1 MFNNRVFSI
10 LKRELRERVMTKSF
24 IISTLA
30 LPLIMAL
37 IFGFQYMM
45 ISMEGDSGAKI
56 FIASER
62 DDVTEGLKSAF
73 AEMNWVKNGDYTITY
88 QTMAEDEF
96 ETYISEHKTDILEG
110 RINGMLFVPASAMQ
124 DKRVRFYSTTTKN
137 LNLEEKIG
145 RVINRGFITTYFKD
159 KDMSDSDIRFAR
171 INVNFNTFKVT
182 KGEGIK
188 KESGGNLA
196 LAYVF
201 SFLLYIS
208 LLMMGTWMMNSVIEE
223 KMNRVCEVIL
233 SSVNAREL
241 MSGKILG
248 TALTGLLQM
257 VVWLTPIVVVIFF
270 KLPVLPSGIVVN
282 LEIWQVIYFL
292 VNFFIGLLTFI
303 GLFATV
309 GAIFNNPQE
318 ASSGVTP
325 IMMLIIIPFLITISM
340 IKSPANMLAAVAS
353 MLPFAAIIVMPA
365 RMTVIDV
372 PLWQFILSFIVNIGT
387 ILAIFPIAGK
397 IYRIGILRTGKKP
410 KFKEIIKWLKFQ
422 Y

>member
-1 MFNNRVFSI
+1 MFNIRVFAV
-10 LKRELRERVMTKSF
+10 LKRELRERIMTKSF

-30 LPLIMAL
+30 LPLIMVM
-37 IFGFQYMM
+37 IFGFQYLM
-45 ISMEGDSGAKI
+45 ISMEGDRGTKL
-56 FIASER
+56 FIASESEA
-62 DDVTEGLKSAF
+62 VTAELKRTFSRI
-73 AEMNWVKNGDYTITY
+73 NWVKDDDFTLSYA
-88 QTMAEDEF
+88 TMRENEF
-96 ETYISEHKTDILEG
+96 ETYISEHKSDILDG
-110 RINGMLFVPASAMQ
+110 RVNGMVFVPASAMQ
-124 DKRVRFYSTTTKN
+124 DKQVRFYSKSTKN
-137 LNLEEKIG
+137 LNLEQKLG
-145 RVINRGFITTYFKD
+145 RVMNQVFINTYFKD
-159 KDMSDSDIRFAR
+159 KDVSPSDIRFAR
-171 INVNFNTFKVT
+171 TNVNFNTFKVT
-182 KGEGIK
+182 KAEGIM

-196 LAYVF
+196 LAYLF

-241 MSGKILG
+241 MTGKILG

-257 VVWLTPIVVVIFF
+257 AVWLTPIVVVIFF
-270 KLPVLPSGIVVN
+270 KLPVLPSGLIVN
-282 LEIWQVIYFL
+282 LEAWQVIYFL
-292 VNFFIGLLTFI
+292 LNFFVGLITFI

-325 IMMLIIIPFLITISM
+325 IMMLIVIPFLITISM
-340 IKSPANMLAAVAS
+340 IKSPANALAEVS
-353 MLPFAAIIVMPA
+353 SLLPFASIIVMPA

-372 PLWQFILSFIVNIGT
+372 PLWQFVLSFIVNIGT
-387 ILAIFPIAGK
+387 ILAIFPFAGK

-410 KFKEIIKWLKFQ
+410 NFKEVIKWIKFQ